1 VSQPPRIGVRV
12 IKVPR
17 QQPACAGLAS
27 EAKILQER
35 PGEIRTVEKGNLP
48 DGMES
53 LFDGSAGLRFARD
66 KRMLEVRA
74 LSSTGI
80 TAARIWRTI
89 THVLAMCWRCTFNI
103 LTGARSCLHM
113 C

>member
-1 VSQPPRIGVRV
+1 MRWMGVTAP
-12 IKVPR
+12 KDWGMCHQKPR
-17 QQPACAGLAS
+17 QQPASAGLVS
-27 EAKILQER
+27 EAKIPQER

-74 LSSTGI
+74 PSSTGI
-80 TAARIWRTI
+80 TASRIWQTVMR
-89 THVLAMCWRCTFNI
+89 VLAM
-103 LTGARSCLHM
+103 
-113 C
+113 